1 MGLIIRITLVLHAAM
16 AARQIVFVRHGLSK
30 MNVALGRQPW
40 GSPGFIDPDIRDAPL
55 EPSGLAGARALR
67 EPLARDAADVE
78 LVVSSPLTRALATA
92 DAAFD
97 DALARGVPALALPLA
112 AERCYM
118 TSDVGTPVSRLRDGV
133 GKRFKFRQEEFPED
147 NWWYGALANSPEYA
161 PPPANDWRP
170 PGTYCSA
177 GEPLDAFR
185 TRMAALTEWL
195 EARDEAV
202 IGVTCHWGVLA
213 ALTGTSFENNE
224 VRRIPLSELRVR
236 TDVEY

>member
-1 MGLIIRITLVLHAAM
+1 MWRIIFILQAAM

-40 GSPGFIDPDIRDAPL
+40 GSPNFVDPDIRDAPL

-67 EPLARDAADVE
+67 EPLAREAADVQ
-78 LVVSSPLTRALATA
+78 LIVSSPLTRALATA

-118 TSDVGTPVSRLRDGV
+118 SSDVGTPVSVLRDGV
-133 GKRFKFRQEEFPED
+133 GKRFAFRDDEFPED
-147 NWWYGALANSPEYA
+147 NWWYGAQATSDAYA
-161 PPPANDWRP
+161 PPPKDDWRP

-177 GEPLDAFR
+177 GEPLAAFR
-185 TRMAALTEWL
+185 ARMAALTEWL
-195 EARDEAV
+195 AERDEAV

-224 VRRIPLSELRVR
+224 VRRVPLADLSVR

>member
-78 LVVSSPLTRALATA
+78 LIVSSPLTRALATA

-97 DALARGVPALALPLA
+97 DALARGCREPVAHGARERQRSTVLGAGVSVLHGTNVSGVPLGRVA
-112 AERCYM
+112 
-118 TSDVGTPVSRLRDGV
+118 DH
-133 GKRFKFRQEEFPED
+133 
-147 NWWYGALANSPEYA
+147 
-161 PPPANDWRP
+161 
-170 PGTYCSA
+170 
-177 GEPLDAFR
+177 GEQ
-185 TRMAALTEWL
+185 
-195 EARDEAV
+195 
-202 IGVTCHWGVLA
+202 
-213 ALTGTSFENNE
+213 
-224 VRRIPLSELRVR
+224 
-236 TDVEY
+236 

>member
-1 MGLIIRITLVLHAAM
+1 MAWMWRITLHFQAAM

-97 DALARGVPALALPLA
+97 DALTRGVPALALPLA
-112 AERCYM
+112 GIVDGKAEKA
-118 TSDVGTPVSRLRDGV
+118 RLEKAL
-133 GKRFKFRQEEFPED
+133 GKVEKEAAGIEKKLGNPGFLAKAPEEVVEE
-147 NWWYGALANSPEYA
+147 NRERLAE
-161 PPPANDWRP
+161 
-170 PGTYCSA
+170 
-177 GEPLDAFR
+177 
-185 TRMAALTEWL
+185 AALL
-195 EARDEAV
+195 GPGGLR
-202 IGVTCHWGVLA
+202 C
-213 ALTGTSFENNE
+213 ALRG
-224 VRRIPLSELRVR
+224 
-236 TDVEY
+236 